1 MAAAQSTDEYLH
13 LIREQRSSES
23 NFDTLYQTLQA
34 ATKAAEEN
42 NDTALAG
49 ELKEADEKYAAEYK
63 KAKESGGSAWPEF
76 EKFVTQLERA
86 LTDARKDNK

>member
-1 MAAAQSTDEYLH
+1 MAAVHSPDKFLQ

-42 NDTALAG
+42 NDTTLAA

-76 EKFVTQLERA
+76 EKFVTQFERA
-86 LTDARKDNK
+86 LTSAKKEEG